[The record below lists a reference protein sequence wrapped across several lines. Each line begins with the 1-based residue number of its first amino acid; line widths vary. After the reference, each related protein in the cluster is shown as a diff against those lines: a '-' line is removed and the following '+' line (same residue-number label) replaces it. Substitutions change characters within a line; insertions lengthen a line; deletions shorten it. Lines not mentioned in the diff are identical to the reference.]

1 MNRSPLFYPMNR
13 LDAEAGG
20 SADLQTDVMRFMAI
34 ISMCLVAIFALVQSI
49 PLAPRPVVE
58 EILQATPIDAAV
70 ASPSP
75 VTEAE
80 AEIELTRPTPKRV
93 EREPVETVVLERP
106 RLKPVERR
114 APPVTRPS
122 PVERPVERVPDQP
135 IETSVERATETPIDA
150 VEAMNVA
157 TAPSNAPESVS
168 ATRQSST
175 QSKVQ
180 KGFTLR
186 FESDAALTELVAR
199 DVVGLYAVTPGG
211 TKRMSIDGSNL
222 SFWTASAPKRFH
234 EMDIATVPDR
244 VLATY
249 RRTNRDSGVKWGVS
263 LPAGMSRDLNDYLTK
278 HDGGELIIARSGAL
292 RLEQ

>member
-58 EILQATPIDAAV
+58 EILETTPVESIA
-70 ASPSP
+70 ASPQS

-80 AEIELTRPTPKRV
+80 PEIELTRPTPKKF

-114 APPVTRPS
+114 APPVTRP
-122 PVERPVERVPDQP
+122 RP
-135 IETSVERATETPIDA
+135 IETVVEPATELPIDE
-150 VEAMNVA
+150 VETMDVSA
-157 TAPSNAPESVS
+157 APTKAPESVS
-168 ATRQSST
+168 ATRQSSA

-199 DVVGLYAVTPGG
+199 DVVGLYAVKPGG
-211 TKRMSIDGSNL
+211 TKRMSIDGGSL
-222 SFWTASAPKRFH
+222 SFWAASAPKRFH
-234 EMDIATVPDR
+234 EMDVATVPDH

-263 LPAGMSRDLNDYLTK
+263 LPAGMSRELNGYLAT